1 MEKQQTVGERAP
13 KDSRW
18 KEASAAYLNAAI
30 AVEGIEAI
38 EDAQQEAD
46 VYCRRNAFEDSFGD
60 QNEENAKY
68 EAKFLVRSVYR
79 SHDMQ
84 LLSCCRLLFRL
95 NHVGIPLLPLLLSL
109 SLPLFTHIYITSD
122 LPKIFMSSLQAVFAQ
137 IGELG
142 LQKALLNVVSYQLN
156 GMGVTMK
163 ELEVR

>member
-1 MEKQQTVGERAP
+1 MEKQQTVGERAL

-79 SHDMQ
+79 SHANAIM
-84 LLSCCRLLFRL
+84 LPSSFSFKSCRNPPPPPSF
-95 NHVGIPLLPLLLSL
+95 I
-109 SLPLFTHIYITSD
+109 SLPTSLYTYIYYKR
-122 LPKIFMSSLQAVFAQ
+122 PP
-137 IGELG
+137 
-142 LQKALLNVVSYQLN
+142 
-156 GMGVTMK
+156 
-163 ELEVR
+163 